1 MKHLLFILILL
12 GTAGCQGTS
21 NKTARQTR
29 KKPGTVKFVFQEEFH
44 NFGPLQAGEVVVYSF
59 AVKNE
64 GTAGLKME
72 NAKTDCG
79 CITVDY
85 PNETIQPGK
94 TGYVDVEF
102 NSAGE
107 TGNVYKEI
115 VITTNAEKKEI
126 KLAIAAQVKNEL
138 INIYSEN

>member
-1 MKHLLFILILL
+1 MKQLLFILILL

-21 NKTARQTR
+21 NKKDSQA
-29 KKPGTVKFVFQEEFH
+29 KKKQGTVKFVFQEEFH

-59 AVKNE
+59 AVKNS
-64 GTAGLKME
+64 GTAGLKMK
-72 NAKTDCG
+72 NAKSDCG

-85 PNETIQPGK
+85 PKEIIQPGE

-115 VITTNAEKKEI
+115 VMTTNADKKEV
-126 KLAIAAQVKNEL
+126 KLAIAAHVKNEL